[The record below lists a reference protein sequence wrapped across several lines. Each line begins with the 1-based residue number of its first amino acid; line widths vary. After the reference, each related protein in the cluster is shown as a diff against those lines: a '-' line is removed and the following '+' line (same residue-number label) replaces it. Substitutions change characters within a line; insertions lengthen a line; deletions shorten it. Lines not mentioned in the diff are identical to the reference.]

1 MKRGFCVK
9 QGIIFDKNKKVL
21 PLSMLSGAAF
31 MIIVD
36 MLART
41 LAPNEIPLSVITG
54 IIGTPLFIYAI
65 FKRRKELQ

>member
-1 MKRGFCVK
+1 
-9 QGIIFDKNKKVL
+9 
-21 PLSMLSGAAF
+21 
-31 MIIVD
+31 

-65 FKRRKELQ
+65 FKRRKELQWRAF

>member
-1 MKRGFCVK
+1 MK

-31 MIIVD
+31 MVIVD

-54 IIGTPLFIYAI
+54 IIGTPLLIYAI